1 MDSKERFHLTIDR
14 KPVDRNATWLGYPDE
29 DALPGLFSY
38 FGVNIL
44 EELKIKIDD
53 DIWPVDV
60 PYSSPYGNHIAGAF
74 DFRQD
79 KSVDKHQTLT
89 DPGFFEHY
97 SDPAEVDNFEWPDP
111 ARYIDREE
119 SLRRVKAIPN
129 DKIAMGMMWS
139 AHFQDACSAF
149 GMETALVKMYTEPE
163 MFKAVLDRITKF
175 YLEANAVFYEA
186 TKGDLDA
193 VLIGNDFGTQT
204 GSLVEPSLVEQL
216 VLPGTTL
223 LVEQAHA
230 FGLKVMHHSCGSV
243 FDLIPGIIKTGADVI
258 HPIQALAKNMEPW
271 RLKDNFGD
279 QVAFCGGVDAQELL
293 INGTPE
299 MIRNKVNELKTIFP
313 TGLVISPSHE
323 AILPDINPANIEAVF
338 VK

>member
-1 MDSKERFHLTIDR
+1 MNSKERFHLTIER
-14 KPVDRNATWLGYPDE
+14 KAVDRNASWLGYPDE
-29 DALPGLFSY
+29 AALPDLFSY
-38 FGVNIL
+38 FEASSI
-44 EELKIKIDD
+44 EELKVKIDD

-79 KSVDKHQTLT
+79 KSIDKHQTLT
-89 DPGFFEHY
+89 DPGHFELV
-97 SDPAEVDNFEWPDP
+97 SDPAEVEMFEWPDP
-111 ARYIDREE
+111 VKYIDKEE
-119 SLRRVKAIPN
+119 SRRRVNAIPN

-149 GMETALVKMYTEPE
+149 GMETALIKMYTEPE
-163 MFKAVLDRITKF
+163 MFMAVMDRITKF

-186 TKGDLDA
+186 TKGELDA

-204 GSLVEPSLVEQL
+204 GSLVDPVLIEQY
-216 VLPGTTL
+216 VLPGTAL

-230 FGLKVMHHSCGSV
+230 FGLTVIHHSCGSV
-243 FDLIPGIIKTGADVI
+243 FDLLPAIIKTGADVI

-271 RLKDNFGD
+271 RLKENFGD
-279 QVAFCGGVDAQELL
+279 QVSFCGGVDAQELL

-299 MIRNKVNELKTIFP
+299 MIRKKVEELKAVFP
-313 TGLVISPSHE
+313 TGLIISPSHE
-323 AILPDINPANIEAVF
+323 AILPDINPANIEAIF
-338 VK
+338 A